1 MNINYFL
8 DFKLKSLE
16 NWMFSI
22 LTRTTSAIAITGLC
36 LTGCATKT
44 LINKDNKTYTRT
56 ERVTL
61 VEDNV
66 VAFGR
71 PVQTSTNLPKDSI
84 VIAGQKIAIF

>member
-1 MNINYFL
+1 MTTAI
-8 DFKLKSLE
+8 
-16 NWMFSI
+16 SI
-22 LTRTTSAIAITGLC
+22 TALC

-71 PVQTSTNLPKDSI
+71 PAQTSSNLPKDSI
-84 VIAGQKIAIF
+84 VIAGKKTAIF